1 MIVINSYCAIFHSLL
16 FTLLME
22 YDMANRVVLG
32 LCYVLY
38 AITLVLLYQYKPSNT
53 HRTLD
58 YLSAIC
64 GYSVYPHLIYKGNKA
79 IA

>member
-1 MIVINSYCAIFHSLL
+1 
-16 FTLLME
+16 ME

-58 YLSAIC
+58 Y
-64 GYSVYPHLIYKGNKA
+64 
-79 IA
+79 